1 MTEQPPAGDDRS
13 GRVPGEGAGP
23 ATPAGADA
31 APSGRR
37 PDPARGEAR
46 RLPRLLRR
54 LLWALLALSVAA
66 WLLDALLPPPLPDR
80 DDGGTVVVAADGRPL
95 RAYAGRD
102 GVWRSR
108 IDAEAVSPLYLE
120 ALLGYEDR
128 WFWRHPGVNPAALA
142 RAGWQLLRHRRVI
155 SGGSTLTMQVARILE
170 PPVGR
175 HGPGG
180 KLRQMLRAL
189 QLEWRLDKREI
200 LALYLNHAPFGGP
213 VEGVAAASW
222 AWLGKPPDQLSHAEA
237 ALLAVLPQA
246 PSRYRPDRHPERA
259 RAARDKVLLRMQA
272 LGRWPAAAV
281 QAALQEPVAARR
293 LQSPL
298 QAALLADRLR
308 RRQPDARRIETLVD
322 ADLQA
327 AIEERVAAWLAR
339 LPPATSAAVLVMAN
353 ADLAVRA
360 YVGSGRFGDARHL
373 GHVDMVRAQR
383 SPGSTLK
390 PLLYGLALDDGLIH
404 SQSLLVDAPQSF
416 DGYRPANFDSGFL
429 GPVGAAEALRR
440 SLNVPAVDLLDRIG
454 PARFAARLAHAGLEL
469 RLPRAA
475 EPNLAII
482 LGGAATSLED
492 LVGVHAAL
500 GRAGLAGTPRLQ
512 PADPVSERR
521 LLSPGAAWIVG
532 RMLAPPPAPGSAPDA
547 LVTKTGTSWG
557 YRDAW
562 ALGTQAGWTV
572 GVWVGRPDGTPMPGQ
587 YGAVTALPL
596 LQSIAAMLPRSGAA
610 IASPRPATVE
620 DQPVCWPSGTAPDP
634 QRPALCQRP
643 LRAWILDGVVPPTL
657 ADREGIAGAGAAT
670 IWLDPDGRRRAPDC
684 AGGLALVEAQV
695 PRWPVLAQP
704 WLDPAQRAAA
714 RGPAWAPACGA
725 RATAGRRGLVL
736 TGVRDGLTLK
746 PAPGGG
752 GEAALDVAAVGADG
766 EVWWLLDQRLVGSS
780 RDGAPLRLR
789 FPGPGR
795 FRIVALDGTGSHAA
809 AWVRV
814 LP

>member
-1 MTEQPPAGDDRS
+1 MLA
-13 GRVPGEGAGP
+13 VC
-23 ATPAGADA
+23 A
-31 APSGRR
+31 A
-37 PDPARGEAR
+37 
-46 RLPRLLRR
+46 LVL
-54 LLWALLALSVAA
+54 ALL
-66 WLLDALLPPPLPDR
+66 LLDALLPPPLPGA
-80 DDGGTVVVAADGRPL
+80 DDTGAVVVAADGRPL

-102 GVWRSR
+102 GVWRNR
-108 IDAEAVSPLYLE
+108 IDPEAVSPLYLD

-128 WFWRHPGVNPAALA
+128 FFWHHPGVNPAALA

-180 KLRQMLRAL
+180 KLRQLARAV

-200 LALYLNHAPFGGP
+200 LSLYLNHAPFGGP

-259 RAARDKVLLRMQA
+259 QAARDKVLRRMQA
-272 LGRWPAAAV
+272 LGRWPAATV

-293 LQSPL
+293 LQAPM

-308 RRQPDARRIETLVD
+308 RQQPEARRIATLID
-322 ADLQA
+322 ADLQQA
-327 AIEERVAAWLAR
+327 VEERVAAWLQR
-339 LPPATSAAVLVMAN
+339 LPVATSAAVLVMAN
-353 ADLAVRA
+353 DDLSVRA
-360 YVGSGRFGDARHL
+360 YVGSGRFGDPRHL
-373 GHVDMVRAQR
+373 GHVDMVRAYR

-390 PLLYGLALDDGLIH
+390 PLLFGLAIDDGLIH

-416 DGYRPANFDSGFL
+416 DGYRPANFDSGFI

-440 SLNVPAVDLLDRIG
+440 SLNVPAVDLLDRVS
-454 PARFAARLAHAGLEL
+454 PARFAARLAHAGLTL
-469 RLPRAA
+469 RLPRGA

-482 LGGAATSLED
+482 LGGAATSLEA

-500 GRAGLAGTPRLQ
+500 ARDGLAGEPRLQ
-512 PADPVSERR
+512 PDQAVRERR
-521 LLSPGAAWIVG
+521 LLSPGAAWIVA
-532 RMLAPPPAPGSAPDA
+532 RMLAPPPAPGSALDALAGPDA

-562 ALGTQAGWTV
+562 ALGTRPGWTV

-596 LQSIAAMLPRSGAA
+596 LQSVAAMLPRGGAA
-610 IASPRPATVE
+610 RPTRPEGVE
-620 DQPVCWPSGTAPDP
+620 EQAVCWPSGTLPDP
-634 QRPALCQRP
+634 QRPLLCQRL

-657 ADREGIAGAGAAT
+657 ADRDGRSGAGAAT
-670 IWLDPDGRRRAPDC
+670 VWLDPAGRRRAPDC
-684 AGGLALVEAQV
+684 AEGVALVEAQL
-695 PRWPVLAQP
+695 PRWPLLAQP
-704 WLDPAQRAAA
+704 WLDPAQRRAA
-714 RGPAWAPACGA
+714 RGPDWAAACRGRA
-725 RATAGRRGLVL
+725 RSERRGLVL
-736 TGVRDGLTLK
+736 TGVRDGMTLK

-752 GEAALDVAAVGADG
+752 GEALLEAAAVGADG
-766 EVWWLLDQRLVGSS
+766 TVWWLLDQTLAGTS
-780 RDGAPLRLR
+780 RDGAPVRLR

-795 FRIVALDGTGSHAA
+795 FRIVALDQAGSHAVA
-809 AWVRV
+809 GVRV